1 MLSGCV
7 CTGEALGIG
16 ASELVLRSPLGS
28 PNAHVHF
35 STGSAARRYLL
46 RLEVT
51 THPDHPCRMLFTFVS
66 THVAVSAGRI
76 GASEAPLSAD
86 VRHGAGGARRRP
98 AGGIQGAEPD
108 HVPPDAR
115 GTNPATALLQ
125 DRLTCVDFL
134 MLDEAQTC
142 LVFDCVACGR

>member
-1 MLSGCV
+1 MLSSRV

-51 THPDHPCRMLFTFVS
+51 THPDHPCRMPFTFVS
-66 THVAVSAGRI
+66 THVAWLCPQGVSARQKL
-76 GASEAPLSAD
+76 LSLLTFVTGPEVLGVDLQEGSKALS
-86 VRHGAGGARRRP
+86 P
-98 AGGIQGAEPD
+98 TMFLPTPE
-108 HVPPDAR
+108 VPTPQPPSCK
-115 GTNPATALLQ
+115 TH
-125 DRLTCVDFL
+125 
-134 MLDEAQTC
+134 
-142 LVFDCVACGR
+142 